1 MIVFRWGATH
11 TNNGVRAP
19 CIYACL
25 QGFSMQTRTSW
36 GLASL
41 CKHLN
46 ATCAIVGC
54 PTSCLYPCRVTEQ
67 RLYRKLCIMCVCVC
81 VCESTTSC
89 FVCWTWALDVGLM
102 FWTLGFGLEC
112 QILALRIVG
121 LAAGTARVYAFCLW
135 GDCDAGGATTW
146 IPTCMHA
153 INGLRQPEQQR
164 SNVNVVEVKL
174 PNPLMSVEVK

>member
-81 VCESTTSC
+81 VRIYYIMFCM
-89 FVCWTWALDVGLM
+89 LD
-102 FWTLGFGLEC
+102 LGFGC
-112 QILALRIVG
+112 RIDV
-121 LAAGTARVYAFCLW
+121 LDF
-135 GDCDAGGATTW
+135 
-146 IPTCMHA
+146 
-153 INGLRQPEQQR
+153 GLRVGMSDSGTEDCGTRGWDR
-164 SNVNVVEVKL
+164 SSVCVLFVGGLRHRGCDHTE
-174 PNPLMSVEVK
+174 NPHSCMP